1 MLVQKNT
8 SYQKEKMD
16 AESSDDARQGKERAG
31 HKSKSAAM
39 EEIWSESQQMVQEA
53 AVGLPYHRPTV
64 GKVGPNR

>member
-1 MLVQKNT
+1 
-8 SYQKEKMD
+8 MD

-53 AVGLPYHRPTV
+53 AVRLPYHRPRPRTLEDFLNQV
-64 GKVGPNR
+64 VTTHKKHSG